1 MPFINFTNVAT
12 MLLTLVVFLLAL
24 VLSKETKKSGIIAT
38 MLSVFL
44 IILVC
49 HAVELGTISNI
60 TEEMHYAI
68 TRSILVDFVFIFLS
82 FISYLSMDE
91 IQAKV
96 ENRKSIDNSLD
107 WFWKRV

>member
-60 TEEMHYAI
+60 TEEMHYAM
-68 TRSILVDFVFIFLS
+68 TRSILVDFVF
-82 FISYLSMDE
+82 FISYLWIDE

-96 ENRKSIDNSLD
+96 ENIKSIDNSLD

>member
-60 TEEMHYAI
+60 TEEMHYAM

-82 FISYLSMDE
+82 FILFKIVITLSFF
-91 IQAKV
+91 IK
-96 ENRKSIDNSLD
+96 
-107 WFWKRV
+107 

>member
-1 MPFINFTNVAT
+1 MPFINFTNIITV
-12 MLLTLVVFLLAL
+12 LLALVVFLLAL

-82 FISYLSMDE
+82 FISYLWIDE

-96 ENRKSIDNSLD
+96 ENIKSIDNSLD

>member
-44 IILVC
+44 IILV
-49 HAVELGTISNI
+49 ELGTISNI
-60 TEEMHYAI
+60 TEEMHYAM

-82 FISYLSMDE
+82 FISYLWMDE

>member
-82 FISYLSMDE
+82 FISNLWMDE

>member
-24 VLSKETKKSGIIAT
+24 VLSKETKKSGIIA

-60 TEEMHYAI
+60 TEEMHYAM

-82 FISYLSMDE
+82 FISYLWMDE

>member
-82 FISYLSMDE
+82 FILYLWMDE

>member
-44 IILVC
+44 II
-49 HAVELGTISNI
+49 I
-60 TEEMHYAI
+60 TLEWFASG
-68 TRSILVDFVFIFLS
+68 RNC
-82 FISYLSMDE
+82 SM
-91 IQAKV
+91 
-96 ENRKSIDNSLD
+96 ENVTL
-107 WFWKRV
+107 

>member
-82 FISYLSMDE
+82 FISYLWMDE
-91 IQAKV
+91 IQAQV

>member
-82 FISYLSMDE
+82 FIWYLWMDE

>member
-44 IILVC
+44 IILV
-49 HAVELGTISNI
+49 VMLLNWEQ
-60 TEEMHYAI
+60 YQ
-68 TRSILVDFVFIFLS
+68 ILQKKCI
-82 FISYLSMDE
+82 M
-91 IQAKV
+91 Q
-96 ENRKSIDNSLD
+96 
-107 WFWKRV
+107 

>member
-49 HAVELGTISNI
+49 HAVELDG
-60 TEEMHYAI
+60 
-68 TRSILVDFVFIFLS
+68 
-82 FISYLSMDE
+82 
-91 IQAKV
+91 Q
-96 ENRKSIDNSLD
+96 
-107 WFWKRV
+107 

>member
-60 TEEMHYAI
+60 TEEMHYAM
-68 TRSILVDFVFIFLS
+68 TRSILVLS
-82 FISYLSMDE
+82 LIH
-91 IQAKV
+91 I
-96 ENRKSIDNSLD
+96 
-107 WFWKRV
+107 

>member
-1 MPFINFTNVAT
+1 MHLN
-12 MLLTLVVFLLAL
+12 
-24 VLSKETKKSGIIAT
+24 SIIP
-38 MLSVFL
+38 
-44 IILVC
+44 
-49 HAVELGTISNI
+49 ISNI

-82 FISYLSMDE
+82 FISYLWIDE

-96 ENRKSIDNSLD
+96 ENIKSIDNSLD

>member
-1 MPFINFTNVAT
+1 
-12 MLLTLVVFLLAL
+12 
-24 VLSKETKKSGIIAT
+24 

-82 FISYLSMDE
+82 FIS
-91 IQAKV
+91 
-96 ENRKSIDNSLD
+96 
-107 WFWKRV
+107 

>member
-82 FISYLSMDE
+82 FISYLWMDE

-96 ENRKSIDNSLD
+96 ENRTSIDNSLD

>member
-82 FISYLSMDE
+82 FISYLWIDE

-96 ENRKSIDNSLD
+96 ENIKSIDNSLD

>member
-60 TEEMHYAI
+60 TEEMHYAM

-82 FISYLSMDE
+82 FISYLWIDE

-96 ENRKSIDNSLD
+96 ENIKSIDNSLD

>member
-44 IILVC
+44 TILVC

-82 FISYLSMDE
+82 FISYLWIDE

-96 ENRKSIDNSLD
+96 ENIKSIDNSLE

>member
-82 FISYLSMDE
+82 FISYLWMDE

-96 ENRKSIDNSLD
+96 EIKKSIDNSLD

>member
-60 TEEMHYAI
+60 TEEMHYAM

-82 FISYLSMDE
+82 FISYLWMDE

-96 ENRKSIDNSLD
+96 ENIKSIDNSLD

>member
-1 MPFINFTNVAT
+1 MPFIYFTNVAT

-82 FISYLSMDE
+82 FISYLWIDE

-96 ENRKSIDNSLD
+96 ENIKSIDNSLD

>member
-12 MLLTLVVFLLAL
+12 MLLTLVAFLLAL

-82 FISYLSMDE
+82 FISYLWIDE

-96 ENRKSIDNSLD
+96 ENIKSIDNSLD

>member
-68 TRSILVDFVFIFLS
+68 TRSILVDFVFI
-82 FISYLSMDE
+82 SYLWMDE

-96 ENRKSIDNSLD
+96 ENRKSIDNSLE

>member
-60 TEEMHYAI
+60 TEEMHYAM

-82 FISYLSMDE
+82 
-91 IQAKV
+91 AKIFTAFV
-96 ENRKSIDNSLD
+96 TS
-107 WFWKRV
+107 FF

>member
-82 FISYLSMDE
+82 FISYLWMDE

-96 ENRKSIDNSLD
+96 ENRISIDNSLD

>member
-49 HAVELGTISNI
+49 HAVLLFHTYGWMKFKQKLKIEK
-60 TEEMHYAI
+60 A
-68 TRSILVDFVFIFLS
+68 
-82 FISYLSMDE
+82 
-91 IQAKV
+91 
-96 ENRKSIDNSLD
+96 
-107 WFWKRV
+107 

>member
-82 FISYLSMDE
+82 FTSYLWIDE

-96 ENRKSIDNSLD
+96 ENIKSIDNSLD

>member
-44 IILVC
+44 IIVC

-68 TRSILVDFVFIFLS
+68 TRSILVDFIFIFLS
-82 FISYLSMDE
+82 FISYLWMDE

>member
-60 TEEMHYAI
+60 TEEMHYAM
-68 TRSILVDFVFIFLS
+68 TRSILVDFNNKGSTKVNYFCVSLLFIKL
-82 FISYLSMDE
+82 Y
-91 IQAKV
+91 
-96 ENRKSIDNSLD
+96 N
-107 WFWKRV
+107 

>member
-49 HAVELGTISNI
+49 HAVF
-60 TEEMHYAI
+60 YA
-68 TRSILVDFVFIFLS
+68 L
-82 FISYLSMDE
+82 
-91 IQAKV
+91 K
-96 ENRKSIDNSLD
+96 
-107 WFWKRV
+107 

>member
-12 MLLTLVVFLLAL
+12 MLLTLVVFPLAL

-82 FISYLSMDE
+82 FISYLWMDE

-96 ENRKSIDNSLD
+96 GNRKSIDNSLD

>member
-68 TRSILVDFVFIFLS
+68 TRSILVDFIFIFLS
-82 FISYLSMDE
+82 FISYLWIDE

-96 ENRKSIDNSLD
+96 ENIKSIDNSLD